1 MKQKILKGKVML
13 DKLNDI
19 LLSNNVVE
27 QFHNEYVKGDFRNW
41 LLGVLPEVEDCK
53 NLKQDNPW
61 HVYNCLDHILHSV
74 EAINK
79 QTVDLDNGTKRMLA
93 YTMFLHD
100 IGKPQCH
107 IRRYSKLYDREVDSF
122 FNHNKAGV
130 KIADR
135 VLDDFEF
142 NKTESSIIKKL
153 IDMHDIFMFVTLEQ
167 DENPHHQVL
176 TNKYIDTQIEELNSV
191 GNGENLLKYLIMIGR
206 ADNLAQNP
214 VMTGDSLHLLDV
226 FDSMLD
232 NVLDKEI

>member
-1 MKQKILKGKVML
+1 ML
-13 DKLNDI
+13 NKLNNI
-19 LLSNNVVE
+19 LLSENVVE
-27 QFHNEYVKGDFRNW
+27 NFHNNYNDKTFKFW
-41 LLGVLPEVEDCK
+41 LNSILPEIENCK

-61 HVYNCLDHILHSV
+61 HIYNCLDHILHSV
-74 EAINK
+74 EEINK
-79 QTVDLDNGTKRMLA
+79 QTTSLDDNTKRLLS

-100 IGKPQCH
+100 IGKPECY
-107 IRRYSKLYDREVDSF
+107 IRRYSKLYGREIDSF

-130 KIADR
+130 RIADR
-135 VLDDFEF
+135 VLSSFGF
-142 NKTESSIIKKL
+142 NNNDSEIIKKL

-167 DENPHHQVL
+167 DGNPHHQVL

-191 GNGENLLKYLIMIGR
+191 GNGEKLLKYLIMIGR